1 MNRRSLIL
9 GLVALPMVLSL
20 SSCRSSGRSDKLV
33 VVPRSQWAPLGSMP
47 PAKSTPMGSI
57 SRITVHHDGIE
68 PITPLETYDQIQSR
82 LQTIRKYHLAR
93 GWADIGYHYIIDP
106 RGRVWMGRPLQLQ
119 GAHVSGGNDGNIGIL
134 LLGNFQ
140 FEQPS
145 DEALESLSILI
156 GKLQKKYRIPAG
168 RIYGHCEL
176 AVGTEC
182 PGHHLKDKMGAIRRK
197 AR

>member
-1 MNRRSLIL
+1 MNRRFLFF
-9 GLVALPMVLSL
+9 GLVALPIVLSL
-20 SSCRSSGRSDKLV
+20 SSCRSSVRSDKLV
-33 VVPRSQWAPLGSMP
+33 IVPRSQWAPLGFMP
-47 PAKSTPMGSI
+47 PVKSTPMGSI

-68 PITPLETYDQIQSR
+68 PVTTLETYDQVRSR
-82 LQTIRKYHLAR
+82 VQTIRKYHLGR
-93 GWADIGYHYIIDP
+93 GWADIGYHFIIDP
-106 RGRVWMGRPLQLQ
+106 RGRVWIGRPLQLQ
-119 GAHVSGGNDGNIGIL
+119 GAHVSGGNVGNIGIL

-145 DEALESLSILI
+145 DEAMETLSVLI
-156 GKLQKKYRIPAG
+156 RKLQKKYRIPAD

-176 AVGTEC
+176 AKGTEC